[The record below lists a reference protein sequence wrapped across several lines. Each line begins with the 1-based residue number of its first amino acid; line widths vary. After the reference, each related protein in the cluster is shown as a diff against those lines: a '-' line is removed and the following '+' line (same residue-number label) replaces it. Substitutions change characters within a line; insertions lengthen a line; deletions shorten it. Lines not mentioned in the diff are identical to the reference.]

1 MEIEIKR
8 ANFND
13 LQDILKIQKNA
24 FQYEAQ
30 IYQRNDL
37 PALKQNLESI
47 QTDFQKYDYY
57 KATCKNELAGAVR
70 SKTLNSSCVIE
81 RLMVSPKFQKK
92 GVGRKL
98 MDFVESNQQ
107 NIEKFELITGRKSLN
122 NIQFYEKRG
131 YKKIE
136 EFYTEAGVDLVKMEK
151 VL

>member
-1 MEIEIKR
+1 
-8 ANFND
+8 
-13 LQDILKIQKNA
+13 
-24 FQYEAQ
+24 
-30 IYQRNDL
+30 
-37 PALKQNLESI
+37 
-47 QTDFQKYDYY
+47 
-57 KATCKNELAGAVR
+57 
-70 SKTLNSSCVIE
+70 
-81 RLMVSPKFQKK
+81 MVSPKFQKK

-107 NIEKFELITGRKSLN
+107 NIKKFELITGRKSLN